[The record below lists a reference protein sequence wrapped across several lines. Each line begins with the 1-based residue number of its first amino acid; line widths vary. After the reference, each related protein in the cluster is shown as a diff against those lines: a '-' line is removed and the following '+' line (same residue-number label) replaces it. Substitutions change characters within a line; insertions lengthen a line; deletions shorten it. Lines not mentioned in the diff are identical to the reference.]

1 MTEAWWHKGHAEAV
15 RTFLTLHGLR
25 ADERRKLCIGFGT
38 GRFEFANAPYGVR
51 PRNALERTAW
61 GPIRGLVL
69 LEATEIFLRLLRGD
83 ALASSDL
90 PPRSLHRGLFRS
102 DADWETARS
111 LGGGGDRIEIDPFWQ
126 FDRLRLIPEEAPM
139 HLLDLIVGSH
149 DAEVQTHANRFLPV
163 KVFNLSVTPPSVI
176 DATHARMATLFN
188 SAGGPWKRSYM
199 PRTIMIVLESD
210 PGLTEAECNRRGEE
224 RAHAAITA
232 YWRAMEGTVDEAK
245 VKKGMENVVHGSVA
259 RVTSEL
265 NQRFHPDDTLM
276 AWFDFN
282 DNDQGRILREMS
294 VFARDVVPGLTRG
307 DG

>member
-1 MTEAWWHKGHAEAV
+1 
-15 RTFLTLHGLR
+15 
-25 ADERRKLCIGFGT
+25 
-38 GRFEFANAPYGVR
+38 
-51 PRNALERTAW
+51 
-61 GPIRGLVL
+61 
-69 LEATEIFLRLLRGD
+69 
-83 ALASSDL
+83 
-90 PPRSLHRGLFRS
+90 
-102 DADWETARS
+102 
-111 LGGGGDRIEIDPFWQ
+111 
-126 FDRLRLIPEEAPM
+126 
-139 HLLDLIVGSH
+139 
-149 DAEVQTHANRFLPV
+149 
-163 KVFNLSVTPPSVI
+163 
-176 DATHARMATLFN
+176 
-188 SAGGPWKRSYM
+188 M